1 MMTASTKTGR
11 GPLSVL
17 VAEKYPLAR
26 ATLAALLSHDGYRV
40 FQAENV
46 KAAIALVESLPD
58 LGVLLADLD
67 MIGWRSVL
75 TQAVKRTGV
84 TIIAMEGMHP
94 YSDMYDLKERGVS
107 GSVQKPI
114 LYSELLQLIR
124 ERQPLQPPALRI
136 PAARLT
142 LAPRMGQR

>member
-1 MMTASTKTGR
+1 MMNAFIKTGR
-11 GPLSVL
+11 SPVSVI

-40 FQAENV
+40 FQAENA
-46 KAAIALVESLPD
+46 KAAVALVEALPD
-58 LGVLLADLD
+58 LGVLLADLE
-67 MIGWRSVL
+67 MIGWRSVISQ
-75 TQAVKRTGV
+75 TVKRTGV

-107 GSVQKPI
+107 GAIQKPI
-114 LYSELLQLIR
+114 LYAELLQLIR
-124 ERQPLQPPALRI
+124 ERKPLQPSPVTI
-136 PAARLT
+136 PVARLT

>member
-1 MMTASTKTGR
+1 MMNASMKAGR
-11 GPLSVL
+11 SPVSVI

-40 FQAENV
+40 FQAENGR
-46 KAAIALVESLPD
+46 AAVALVESLPD
-58 LGVLLADLD
+58 LGVLLADLE
-67 MIGWRSVL
+67 MIGWRSVISQ
-75 TQAVKRTGV
+75 TVKRTGV

-107 GSVQKPI
+107 GAIQKPI

-124 ERQPLQPPALRI
+124 ERKPLQTSPVRI
-136 PAARLT
+136 PAASLT

>member
-1 MMTASTKTGR
+1 MMNPSTETAL
-11 GPLSVL
+11 PLSVV

-40 FQAENV
+40 FQAENAR
-46 KAAIALVESLPD
+46 AAVALVESLPD

-67 MIGWRSVL
+67 MMGWRSVVGQ
-75 TQAVKRTGV
+75 TVKRTGV

-94 YSDMYDLKERGVS
+94 YSDMYDLSERGIS
-107 GSVQKPI
+107 GSVRKPI

-124 ERQPLQPPALRI
+124 ERQPLQPPSVRALG
-136 PAARLT
+136 ARLA
-142 LAPRMGQR
+142 LAPRASQR

>member
-1 MMTASTKTGR
+1 MMNPSTKTAR
-11 GPLSVL
+11 GPLSVI

-40 FQAENV
+40 FQAENA
-46 KAAIALVESLPD
+46 KAAVALIEALPD

-67 MIGWRSVL
+67 MLGWRSVVSQ
-75 TQAVKRTGV
+75 TVKRTGV

-94 YSDMYDLKERGVS
+94 YSDMYDLRERGIS

-114 LYSELLQLIR
+114 LYSDLLELIR
-124 ERQPLQPPALRI
+124 ERQPLQPPRI
-136 PAARLT
+136 RTPEARLT
-142 LAPRMGQR
+142 LAPGAGQR

>member
-1 MMTASTKTGR
+1 MMNPSTKTAR
-11 GPLSVL
+11 GPLSVI

-40 FQAENV
+40 FQAETA
-46 KAAIALVESLPD
+46 KAAVALVESLPD

-67 MIGWRSVL
+67 MMGWRSVVSQ
-75 TQAVKRTGV
+75 TVKRTGV

-94 YSDMYDLKERGVS
+94 YSDMYDLKERGIS

-114 LYSELLQLIR
+114 LYSELLELIR
-124 ERQPLQPPALRI
+124 EEQPVQSLRVRT
-136 PAARLT
+136 PGARLT
-142 LAPRMGQR
+142 LAPRASQR